1 MRDPF
6 ERRGRDLNPR
16 RSFHH
21 VRDFQ
26 SRSLGH
32 SDTSP
37 GASRVAGRPLRPVV
51 VDVSPASPAWA
62 GPGRRAT
69 RPGLRRASPRDRAEH
84 RWRSS
89 SGAASGA
96 RLSAGSG
103 SGPATA
109 SSPVAP
115 GGARPSAPA
124 SWRGSRPHA
133 GVAAEARDH
142 GACQHDERDEHDD
155 EPGWLAPVEQRRDDD
170 SRTRPPPSP
179 PRSSR
184 CSLAARQP
192 PILNRC
198 CPRSEV
204 DCGRI
209 GRPRYGYGL
218 QRIEA
223 ATAAAPRSAPSAAS
237 IHVIS
242 VGCRCVATS
251 FGSSAKTSRS

>member
-37 GASRVAGRPLRPVV
+37 GASRVAGRPLGLAV

-96 RLSAGSG
+96 RLSAGW
-103 SGPATA
+103 ARA
-109 SSPVAP
+109 SSPSPARPRSRLAP
-115 GGARPSAPA
+115 VGARPSAPA
-124 SWRGSRPHA
+124 SWRVSTPHA
-133 GVAAEARDH
+133 GVAAEDLMITAPASTTSATRRRRAR
-142 GACQHDERDEHDD
+142 AARS
-155 EPGWLAPVEQRRDDD
+155 RRAATPETT
-170 SRTRPPPSP
+170 RTRPPPSP
-179 PRSSR
+179 PR
-184 CSLAARQP
+184 
-192 PILNRC
+192 
-198 CPRSEV
+198 
-204 DCGRI
+204 
-209 GRPRYGYGL
+209 
-218 QRIEA
+218 
-223 ATAAAPRSAPSAAS
+223 
-237 IHVIS
+237 
-242 VGCRCVATS
+242 
-251 FGSSAKTSRS
+251 